1 MLISVLEVVKIGMG
15 PSSWHTMSPMVVA
28 SEFRDPET
36 MVVQAQPL

>member
-28 SEFRDPET
+28 SEFPDLET
-36 MVVQAQPL
+36 MFGQAQPL